1 MAPKATVDRLRTV
14 KRKHAAALL
23 RRPGVCGVDID
34 DTGAG
39 AITVHL
45 DTRDRR
51 LLRDLPRTLD
61 GVKVEYVYTGPIRK
75 Q

>member
-1 MAPKATVDRLRTV
+1 MPPKATVDKLRTV
-14 KRKHAAALL
+14 KRRHAAALL
-23 RRPGVCGVDID
+23 RRPGVSGVDID

-45 DTRDRR
+45 DTRDPK
-51 LLRDLPRTLD
+51 LLRGLPRTLD
-61 GVKVEYVYTGPIRK
+61 GIKVEYVYTGPIRK

>member
-1 MAPKATVDRLRTV
+1 VAPKASVDKLRTV

-23 RRPGVCGVDID
+23 RRPGVSGIDID

-45 DTRDRR
+45 DTRDPK
-51 LLRDLPRTLD
+51 LLRDLPRRLD

>member
-1 MAPKATVDRLRTV
+1 MAPKANVARLRTV

-34 DTGAG
+34 DTNAG

-45 DTRDRR
+45 DTRDPK
-51 LLRDLPRTLD
+51 LLVDLPRTLD
-61 GVKVEYVYTGPIRK
+61 GVKVQYVYSGPIRK